1 MKKETVMMTKFQ
13 MKKMINEF
21 NIKVNTEENYDT
33 LMRKDYDFISTG
45 ELYRVEFFDDGCVEI
60 FVYDVEDKCLGKIF
74 FDSCDRTF
82 GLFLI
87 NKIK

>member
-1 MKKETVMMTKFQ
+1 MKKETLMITKFQ

-21 NIKVNTEENYDT
+21 NTKVNMEENYDT

-45 ELYRVEFFDDGCVEI
+45 EFYKVEFFDDGCVEI
-60 FVYDVEDKCLGKIF
+60 FVYDAEDKSLGKIF